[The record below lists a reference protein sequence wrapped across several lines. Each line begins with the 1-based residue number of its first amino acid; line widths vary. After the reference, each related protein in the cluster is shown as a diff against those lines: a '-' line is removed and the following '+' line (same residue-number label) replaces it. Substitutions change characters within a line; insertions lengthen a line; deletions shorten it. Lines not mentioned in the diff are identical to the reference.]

1 MHDPHAEANSGRAPS
16 LFRREVIEAATQLHH
31 GDVIGGAPPR
41 WSALLVM
48 LPCMGLLLW
57 LYFGHYTRTVG
68 ISGQLVPRGGQVDV
82 TTPQGGEVVDCTVA
96 EGTPVQPGD
105 VLFTLRSARAS
116 TTTGA
121 TEPAVVALLQD
132 RRNSLLREQ
141 QSQQLR
147 RHEQSAAI
155 SSQRAAQLAEL
166 RQIDSQITLQRR
178 RADIAAEALERYQSL
193 YRDGFVSQLQWQDKQ
208 SELLDQQQRLAE
220 LERGQVVLR
229 RSIEAAE
236 NEWREQRWQSE
247 RAVEALQRELAS
259 VDESTV
265 EVETRRE
272 WSVRAPRAGVV
283 SGILAVTG
291 QNVPSGTTLATL
303 IPQPTVLEAELSA
316 PSRAAGFLRAGLSL
330 QLRHHAYP
338 YQKFGLQEATIR
350 EVSAVAL
357 RGDTQSEPVYRI
369 RATLRQQALR
379 VEGRWEPLKPGA
391 RVDASVLLDRRRLY
405 EWLLEPLRSLRSW
418 N

>member
-1 MHDPHAEANSGRAPS
+1 MHDPHAEPASGHTPS
-16 LFRREVIEAATQLHH
+16 LFRREVIEATTQLHH
-31 GDVIGGAPPR
+31 GEVIGGTTLR
-41 WSALLVM
+41 GSALLVM

-57 LYFGHYTRTVG
+57 LYFGHYTRTVS
-68 ISGQLVPRGGQVDV
+68 ISGQLVPQGGQVDV
-82 TTPQGGEVVDCTVA
+82 TTPQSGEVVNCPVA
-96 EGTPVQPGD
+96 EGTRVQAGD
-105 VLFTLRSARAS
+105 VLFTLRSPRAS
-116 TTTGA
+116 TTAGA
-121 TEPAVVALLQD
+121 TETAVASLLQD

-147 RHEQSAAI
+147 QRQQNVAMRSQHE
-155 SSQRAAQLAEL
+155 AQLAEL
-166 RQIDSQITLQRR
+166 RQVGTQITLQRR
-178 RADIAAEALERYQSL
+178 RAAIAAETLERYQALSHE
-193 YRDGFVSQLQWQDKQ
+193 GFIAQLQLQDKQ

-220 LERGQVVLR
+220 LERAEVALR
-229 RSIEAAE
+229 RSIEATE

-247 RAVEALQRELAS
+247 RAIEAMQRELAT
-259 VDESTV
+259 VDESAV

-272 WSVRAPRAGVV
+272 WVVRAPRAGLV

-291 QNVPSGTTLATL
+291 QNAPSGTTLATL

-338 YQKFGLQEATIR
+338 YQKFGLQAARIR
-350 EVSAVAL
+350 EVSVVAL
-357 RGDTQSEPVYRI
+357 RGDPQSEPVYRI
-369 RATLRQQALR
+369 RATLSQQAMR

-391 RVDASVLLDRRRLY
+391 RVDASVLLDKRRLY
-405 EWLLEPLRSLRSW
+405 EWLIEPLHSLRSW